1 MEILHDLCEIN
12 GTSGREEKV
21 REYILDRIGDKASCT
36 VNPLGCV
43 IAEYKAKPAD
53 RKLMISAHMDEV
65 GFIITY
71 INDDGT
77 LSFDCVGGVSPD
89 ACAGRQVTVD
99 GNPSVRDTDKCC
111 PVGTSDKAL
120 DVESDRAADRYVSSN
135 VSTKSLRPVGNDEKA
150 QNGESDRAADRY
162 VSSNVSAKPLRPVGG
177 GIGTRP
183 IHNLSADERKTP
195 VRFRDL
201 YIDIG
206 AKDREEAERYVS
218 IGDSAYFLT
227 GWNVSRD
234 GYIRSKAI
242 DDRIGCAVMLTMIIM
257 GLPEY
262 DTTFT
267 FVTQEEV
274 GLRGSRTAAFTVQ
287 PDMAIVIEAT
297 TAADIPLSEGAQRCC
312 ELGKGA
318 VVSYMD
324 RSTLYDRQMYDL
336 SRRIAAEKGI
346 GWQTKTVV
354 AGGNDS
360 GAIHISGKGV
370 RTMAISVP
378 CRYLHT
384 PSSVAYGK
392 DMFDVFDLVCEME
405 RALREEI

>member
-43 IAEYKAKPAD
+43 IAEYKAKPTD

-120 DVESDRAADRYVSSN
+120 DV
-135 VSTKSLRPVGNDEKA
+135 
-150 QNGESDRAADRY
+150 ESDRAADRY

-234 GYIRSKAI
+234 GYIRS
-242 DDRIGCAVMLTMIIM
+242 
-257 GLPEY
+257 
-262 DTTFT
+262 
-267 FVTQEEV
+267 
-274 GLRGSRTAAFTVQ
+274 
-287 PDMAIVIEAT
+287 
-297 TAADIPLSEGAQRCC
+297 
-312 ELGKGA
+312 
-318 VVSYMD
+318 
-324 RSTLYDRQMYDL
+324 
-336 SRRIAAEKGI
+336 
-346 GWQTKTVV
+346 
-354 AGGNDS
+354 
-360 GAIHISGKGV
+360 
-370 RTMAISVP
+370 
-378 CRYLHT
+378 
-384 PSSVAYGK
+384 
-392 DMFDVFDLVCEME
+392 
-405 RALREEI
+405 